1 MPNSDQGV
9 PAPAVSAGPPKGEER
24 RRPRRGGGRPR
35 LPSPASVGVVTG
47 AMLLAMGAEFGPW
60 PRGHT
65 PTVFLLPVLA
75 AAAAWRPPAVAA
87 LAVVGLAL
95 VVVDAVRTGAVP
107 ATWAVS
113 ALTFVLAAAMAVGFA
128 REREAARWHA
138 SALAAAARRDPL
150 TGLLNRAGFAERLVE
165 VCRSA
170 VPVALLYLDLD
181 GFKAINDAHGHA
193 AGDAVLVDVARR
205 LAEALRAGDIAARLG
220 GDEFAA
226 LLVGVAT
233 TDEAGA
239 VVARLDATLRGP
251 LTIGGRNLAVGA
263 SSGLAFGA
271 AGRSS
276 PETLLAEADRNMYQS
291 KMARRADAP
300 GEP

>member
-1 MPNSDQGV
+1 MPNSDEGV
-9 PAPAVSAGPPKGEER
+9 SAPAALAGPPKGEER
-24 RRPRRGGGRPR
+24 RRRRRRGGRPR
-35 LPSPASVGVVTG
+35 IPSPASVGVV
-47 AMLLAMGAEFGPW
+47 AAAILLAVGTEFGPW

-75 AAAAWRPPAVAA
+75 AAAAWRPPAVAV
-87 LAVVGLAL
+87 LAVVGLAF
-95 VVVDAVRTGAVP
+95 VVMDAVRAGLAP

-113 ALTFVLAAAMAVGFA
+113 ALTFVLAAAMAVVFA

-150 TGLLNRAGFAERLVE
+150 TGLLNRAGFAERLAE
-165 VCRSA
+165 ICSA
-170 VPVALLYLDLD
+170 GTPVALLYLDLD
-181 GFKAINDAHGHA
+181 GFKAINDVHGHA

-205 LAEALRAGDIAARLG
+205 LAESVRAGDIAARLG

-233 TDEAGA
+233 TDAAGA
-239 VVARLDATLRGP
+239 VVARLEAALDGS
-251 LTIGGRNLAVGA
+251 LTIGGRDLVVRA

-271 AGRSS
+271 AGRAS
-276 PETLLAEADRNMYQS
+276 PETLLAEADRHMYQS
-291 KMARRADAP
+291 KAAQRVDAP